1 MSENMDHTKL
11 PKIVRATMS
20 LFVGLSLGSHY
31 SISEN
36 KENGF
41 GETVPIWGLPFLTFS
56 ICSLAVTNEELFNFN
71 NVIIQIWFGGVFII
85 CYLMGGLSLVG
96 IIVQVIM
103 LPFNIWKQFKKLI

>member
-1 MSENMDHTKL
+1 MSDNIEHANL
-11 PKIVRATMS
+11 PKVVRAIMA
-20 LFVGLSLGSHY
+20 LFVGLSLGAHY

-36 KENGF
+36 KEDGF
-41 GETVPIWGLPFLTFS
+41 GATVPIWGLPFLTFS

-71 NVIIQIWFGGVFII
+71 NVILKIWFGGVFII

-103 LPFNIWKQFKKLI
+103 LPFNIWKQFKKRI